1 MKNTSSLIL
10 LGIIASSPVSAQI
23 QEAWIARYNAGFP
36 QGTNRAVAMVCGPD
50 GNLIIAGSSST
61 NHQFDYLTL
70 KYAPNG
76 TLLWVARYASP
87 GGTDDQVRGLAVDF
101 EGNAYLTGTSV
112 TLKYDP
118 LGNLLWTAPYGG
130 RALVVR
136 SNASVY
142 VTGFSIT
149 DFATAKL
156 DATTGS
162 NLWTRTHSFMA
173 WTDVSQVL
181 ALDDAENVYVGGW
194 TVTWSYRGINV
205 DTFGLVKYDA
215 NGGLLWQ
222 KFFPTAIRTG
232 TQAKAVAV
240 DATSQAVCITG
251 NFGGVGT
258 YHTTRLTFAGEILWW
273 YVLDET
279 DLDGV
284 QAMALDAGGF
294 IYLTGC
300 SAYYGTVK
308 LDSNG
313 NQVWLR
319 KYGNANLRLGYD
331 YAKAIA
337 LDAATNVYVTGLS
350 PAPGTGLDFA
360 TVAYGNDGNQLWVR
374 RYDGPAHGDDQG
386 TAIAVDA
393 AGNVYVTGFS
403 ANTDGGYDLTTIK
416 YARMETIQVLTNG
429 HVRLQFFGTP
439 GQDYRFQATTNFA
452 DWTELGSSLADTNGI
467 YRWEDTNAPLF
478 PQRFYRTV
486 TP

>member
-1 MKNTSSLIL
+1 MLP
-10 LGIIASSPVSAQI
+10 LGLMAQI
-23 QEAWIARYNAGFP
+23 QEAWLARYNAGFP
-36 QGTNRAVAMVCGPD
+36 AGTNRAVAMALASD
-50 GNLIIAGSSST
+50 GNLIITGSSST
-61 NHQFDYLTL
+61 NNQFDYLTL

-76 TLLWVARYASP
+76 TLLCAVRYASP
-87 GGTDDQVRGLAVDF
+87 GGGDDQVRGMAMDH

-118 LGNLLWTAPYGG
+118 SGNLLWTAPYPG

-136 SNASVY
+136 SNTSVY
-142 VTGFSIT
+142 VTGFSET

-156 DATTGS
+156 DASTGS
-162 NLWTRTHSFMA
+162 NLWTRTHSFMG

-181 ALDDAENVYVGGW
+181 ALDDDENVYIGGW
-194 TVTWSYRGINV
+194 TVTYYYRGIYS

-215 NGGLLWQ
+215 AGAMLWS
-222 KFFPTAIRTG
+222 KFFPTAIRSG

-240 DATSQAVCITG
+240 DRNEAVYLTG
-251 NFGGVGT
+251 NGSWNT
-258 YHTTRLTFAGEILWW
+258 YYTTKLASQGAILWRY
-273 YVLDET
+273 YVDGS
-279 DLDGV
+279 DIDGV
-284 QAMALDAGGF
+284 QAMTLDAAGF
-294 IYLTGC
+294 VYLTGC
-300 SAYYGTVK
+300 SGYYGTVK
-308 LDSNG
+308 LDPNG
-313 NQVWLR
+313 NRVWLR
-319 KYGNANLRLGYD
+319 KYGNANLHLGYD

-350 PAPGTGLDFA
+350 PAQGTGLDIA
-360 TVAYGNDGNQLWVR
+360 TVAYDNDGNELWVK
-374 RYDGPAHGDDQG
+374 RYDGPVHGDDQG

-416 YARMETIQVLTNG
+416 YARLETIRVLPNG
-429 HVRLQFFGTP
+429 QVRLQFFGTP

-467 YRWEDTNAPLF
+467 YRWEDTNVPLF

-486 TP
+486 AP